1 MKTRQG
7 RERGE
12 RERES
17 GGGGGWGGERV
28 LSPLSQVPL
37 RHGLRIICILISYN
51 DHNFCEKLSE
61 PSKFGSLGKIGN
73 LNFLVT

>member
-17 GGGGGWGGERV
+17 GAGGGGGERV

-37 RHGLRIICILISYN
+37 RHGLRIICILTSYN